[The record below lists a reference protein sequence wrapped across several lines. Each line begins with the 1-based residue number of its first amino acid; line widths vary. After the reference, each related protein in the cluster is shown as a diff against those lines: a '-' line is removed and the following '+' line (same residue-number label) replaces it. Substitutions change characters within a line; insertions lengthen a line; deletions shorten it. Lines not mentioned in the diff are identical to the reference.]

1 MWTSHL
7 LNIMT
12 DDTTLSTLVVIN
24 ERNAHRRINDLLR
37 RRGHDIENEP
47 NGDRA
52 VDAYVKM
59 SKTSSPIVFLSLDVA
74 GPLNGHLVG
83 LEIREADDNARL
95 VYVCS
100 RIRRKTAEDVAFSAG
115 AVAILEM
122 PFTMSDLDEAWPQ
135 IMGDIPAAPGV
146 LDLDDLYPDV
156 RTIDGD
162 EVVSVE
168 SLPPLPI
175 PEDLPPPPEPL
186 MPINPVQSSTGKK
199 RRRFKILRT
208 TLILGIIASIVSIAI
223 VLFLSPDTLLQAV
236 ENIG

>member
-1 MWTSHL
+1 MWADRPLT
-7 LNIMT
+7 NMT
-12 DDTTLSTLVVIN
+12 DVDLPSTLVVIN

-37 RRGHDIENEP
+37 RRGHEIENEP

-52 VDAYVKM
+52 VDAYVRL
-59 SKTSSPIVFLSLDVA
+59 SKNAPPVVFLSLDVA

-83 LEIREADDNARL
+83 LEIREADVNARL

-122 PFTMSDLDEAWPQ
+122 PFTMADLEEAWPQ
-135 IMGDIPAAPGV
+135 IMGDVPAAPGV
-146 LDLDDLYPDV
+146 SDLDELYPDV
-156 RTIDGD
+156 RSIDGD

-186 MPINPVQSSTGKK
+186 MPINPVEAKPKKK
-199 RRRFKILRT
+199 RRWLKILI
-208 TLILGIIASIVSIAI
+208 LIALLGGVGTAAYCYQDI
-223 VLFLSPDTLLQAV
+223 LLQAV
-236 ENIG
+236 ENLG

>member
-1 MWTSHL
+1 MWADRPLT
-7 LNIMT
+7 NMT
-12 DDTTLSTLVVIN
+12 DVDLPSTLVVIN

-37 RRGHDIENEP
+37 RRGHEIENEP

-52 VDAYVKM
+52 VDAYVRL
-59 SKTSSPIVFLSLDVA
+59 SKNAPPVVFLSLDVA

-83 LEIREADDNARL
+83 LEIREADVNARL

-122 PFTMSDLDEAWPQ
+122 PFTMTDLEEAWPQ
-135 IMGDIPAAPGV
+135 IMGDVPAAPGV
-146 LDLDDLYPDV
+146 SDLDELYPDV
-156 RTIDGD
+156 RSIDGD

-186 MPINPVQSSTGKK
+186 MPINPVEAKPKKK
-199 RRRFKILRT
+199 RRWLKILI
-208 TLILGIIASIVSIAI
+208 LIALLGGAGTAAYCYQDI
-223 VLFLSPDTLLQAV
+223 LLQAV
-236 ENIG
+236 ENLG

>member
-1 MWTSHL
+1 MWADRPLT
-7 LNIMT
+7 NMT
-12 DDTTLSTLVVIN
+12 DVDLPSTLVVIN

-37 RRGHDIENEP
+37 RRGHEIENEP

-52 VDAYVKM
+52 VDAYVRL
-59 SKTSSPIVFLSLDVA
+59 SKNTPPIVFLSLDVA

-83 LEIREADDNARL
+83 LEIREADVNARL

-122 PFTMSDLDEAWPQ
+122 PITMNDLEEAWPQ

-146 LDLDDLYPDV
+146 SDLDELYPDV
-156 RTIDGD
+156 RSIDGD

-186 MPINPVQSSTGKK
+186 MPINPVEAKPKKK
-199 RRRFKILRT
+199 RRWLKIII
-208 TLILGIIASIVSIAI
+208 LIALLGGVGTAAYCYQDI
-223 VLFLSPDTLLQAV
+223 LLQAV
-236 ENIG
+236 ENLG

>member
-1 MWTSHL
+1 MWADRPLT
-7 LNIMT
+7 NMT
-12 DDTTLSTLVVIN
+12 DVDLPSTLVVIN

-37 RRGHDIENEP
+37 RRGHEIENEP

-52 VDAYVKM
+52 VDAYVRL
-59 SKTSSPIVFLSLDVA
+59 SKNAPPVVFLSLDVA

-83 LEIREADDNARL
+83 LEIREADVNARL

-122 PFTMSDLDEAWPQ
+122 PFTMTDLEEAWPQ
-135 IMGDIPAAPGV
+135 IMGDVPAAPGV
-146 LDLDDLYPDV
+146 SDLDELYPDV
-156 RTIDGD
+156 RSIDGD

-186 MPINPVQSSTGKK
+186 MPINPVEEKPKKK
-199 RRRFKILRT
+199 RRWIKILIFIA
-208 TLILGIIASIVSIAI
+208 LLGGVGTAAYCYQDI
-223 VLFLSPDTLLQAV
+223 LLQAV
-236 ENIG
+236 ENLG

>member
-1 MWTSHL
+1 MWADRPLT
-7 LNIMT
+7 NMT
-12 DDTTLSTLVVIN
+12 DVDLPSTLVVIN

-37 RRGHDIENEP
+37 RRGHEIENEP

-52 VDAYVKM
+52 VDAYVRL
-59 SKTSSPIVFLSLDVA
+59 SKNAPPVVFLSLDVA

-83 LEIREADDNARL
+83 LEIREADVNARL

-122 PFTMSDLDEAWPQ
+122 PFTMTDLEEAWPQ
-135 IMGDIPAAPGV
+135 IMGDVPAAPGV
-146 LDLDDLYPDV
+146 SDLDELYPDV
-156 RTIDGD
+156 RSIDGD

-186 MPINPVQSSTGKK
+186 MPINPVEAKPKKK
-199 RRRFKILRT
+199 RRWPKILI
-208 TLILGIIASIVSIAI
+208 LIALLGGIGTAAYCYQDI
-223 VLFLSPDTLLQAV
+223 LLQAV
-236 ENIG
+236 ENLG

>member
-1 MWTSHL
+1 MWANRPLH
-7 LNIMT
+7 IMT
-12 DDTTLSTLVVIN
+12 DDATPSTLLVIN

-37 RRGHDIENEP
+37 RKGHEIENEP

-52 VDAYVKM
+52 VDAYVRM

-83 LEIREADDNARL
+83 LEIREVDKNARL

-122 PFTMSDLDEAWPQ
+122 PFTMSDLDGAWPL
-135 IMGDIPAAPGV
+135 IMGDIPDAPGV
-146 LDLDDLYPDV
+146 SDLDELYPDV
-156 RTIDGD
+156 RSIDGD
-162 EVVSVE
+162 EVISVE
-168 SLPPLPI
+168 TLPALPI

-186 MPINPVQSSTGKK
+186 MPINPVQSSPKK
-199 RRRFKILRT
+199 NRRFLKIFI
-208 TLILGIIASIVSIAI
+208 LISLLGGIGVAVYCYQDA
-223 VLFLSPDTLLQAV
+223 LLQAV
-236 ENIG
+236 ENLG

>member
-1 MWTSHL
+1 MWADRPLT
-7 LNIMT
+7 NMT
-12 DDTTLSTLVVIN
+12 DVDLPSTLVVIN

-37 RRGHDIENEP
+37 RRGHEIENEP

-52 VDAYVKM
+52 VDAYVRL
-59 SKTSSPIVFLSLDVA
+59 SKNAPPVVFLSLDVA

-83 LEIREADDNARL
+83 LEIREADVNARL

-122 PFTMSDLDEAWPQ
+122 PFTMTDLEEAWPQ
-135 IMGDIPAAPGV
+135 IMGDVPAAPGV
-146 LDLDDLYPDV
+146 PDLDELYPDV
-156 RTIDGD
+156 RSIDGD

-186 MPINPVQSSTGKK
+186 MPINPVEAKPKKK
-199 RRRFKILRT
+199 RRWPKILI
-208 TLILGIIASIVSIAI
+208 LIALLGGIGTAAYCYQDI
-223 VLFLSPDTLLQAV
+223 LLQAV
-236 ENIG
+236 ENLG

>member
-1 MWTSHL
+1 MWADRPLT
-7 LNIMT
+7 NMT
-12 DDTTLSTLVVIN
+12 DVDLPSTLVVIN

-37 RRGHDIENEP
+37 RRGHEIENEP

-52 VDAYVKM
+52 VDAYVRL
-59 SKTSSPIVFLSLDVA
+59 SKNTPPIVFLSLDVA

-83 LEIREADDNARL
+83 LEIREADVNARL

-122 PFTMSDLDEAWPQ
+122 PITMTDLEEAWPQ

-146 LDLDDLYPDV
+146 SDLDELYPDV
-156 RTIDGD
+156 RSIDGD

-186 MPINPVQSSTGKK
+186 MPINPVEAKPKKK
-199 RRRFKILRT
+199 RRWLKIII
-208 TLILGIIASIVSIAI
+208 LIALLGGVGTAAYCYQDI
-223 VLFLSPDTLLQAV
+223 LLQAV
-236 ENIG
+236 ENLG

>member
-7 LNIMT
+7 LHNMADVDIP
-12 DDTTLSTLVVIN
+12 TTLLVIN

-37 RRGHDIENEP
+37 RRGHEIENEP

-52 VDAYVKM
+52 VDTYVKM

-83 LEIREADDNARL
+83 LEIREADKNARL

-100 RIRRKTAEDVAFSAG
+100 RIRRKIAEDVAYSAG

-122 PFTMSDLDEAWPQ
+122 PFTMSDLEEAWPQ
-135 IMGDIPAAPGV
+135 IMGDIPNAPGV
-146 LDLDDLYPDV
+146 SDLDELYPDI
-156 RTIDGD
+156 RSIDGD

-168 SLPPLPI
+168 TLPPLPI

-186 MPINPVQSSTGKK
+186 MPINPVLSNTTKKKK
-199 RRRFKILRT
+199 RSKIFRT
-208 TLILGIIASIVSIAI
+208 TLILGVIASIVSIAI
-223 VLFLSPDTLLQAV
+223 VLFFSPDTILQAV

>member
-1 MWTSHL
+1 MWADRPLT
-7 LNIMT
+7 NMT
-12 DDTTLSTLVVIN
+12 DVDLPSTLVVIN
-24 ERNAHRRINDLLR
+24 KRNAHRRINDLLR
-37 RRGHDIENEP
+37 RRGHEIENEP

-52 VDAYVKM
+52 VDAYVRL
-59 SKTSSPIVFLSLDVA
+59 SKNTPPIVFLSLDVA

-83 LEIREADDNARL
+83 LEIREADVNARL

-122 PFTMSDLDEAWPQ
+122 PITMTDLEEAWPQ

-146 LDLDDLYPDV
+146 SDLDELYPDV
-156 RTIDGD
+156 RSIDGD

-186 MPINPVQSSTGKK
+186 MPINPVEAKPKKK
-199 RRRFKILRT
+199 RRWLKIII
-208 TLILGIIASIVSIAI
+208 LIALLGGVGTAAYCYQDI
-223 VLFLSPDTLLQAV
+223 LLQAV
-236 ENIG
+236 ENLG

>member
-1 MWTSHL
+1 MWADRPLT
-7 LNIMT
+7 NMT
-12 DDTTLSTLVVIN
+12 DVDLPSTLVVIN

-37 RRGHDIENEP
+37 RRGHEIENEP

-52 VDAYVKM
+52 VDAYVRL
-59 SKTSSPIVFLSLDVA
+59 SKNAPPVVFLSLDVA

-83 LEIREADDNARL
+83 LEIREADVNARL

-122 PFTMSDLDEAWPQ
+122 PFTMTDLEEAWPQ
-135 IMGDIPAAPGV
+135 IMGDVPAAPGV
-146 LDLDDLYPDV
+146 SDLDELYPDV
-156 RTIDGD
+156 RSIDGD

-186 MPINPVQSSTGKK
+186 MPINPVEAKPKKK
-199 RRRFKILRT
+199 RRWLKILI
-208 TLILGIIASIVSIAI
+208 LIALLGGVGTAAYCYQDI
-223 VLFLSPDTLLQAV
+223 LLQAV

>member
-1 MWTSHL
+1 MWANRPLT
-7 LNIMT
+7 NMT
-12 DDTTLSTLVVIN
+12 DVDLPSTLVVIN

-37 RRGHDIENEP
+37 RRGHEIENEP

-52 VDAYVKM
+52 VDAYVRM
-59 SKTSSPIVFLSLDVA
+59 SKNTPPVVFLSLDVA

-83 LEIREADDNARL
+83 LEIREADTNARL

-122 PFTMSDLDEAWPQ
+122 PFTMTDLEEAWPQ
-135 IMGDIPAAPGV
+135 IMGDVPSAPGV
-146 LDLDDLYPDV
+146 SDLDELYPDV
-156 RTIDGD
+156 RSIDGD
-162 EVVSVE
+162 EVISVE

-186 MPINPVQSSTGKK
+186 MPINPVEAKPKKK
-199 RRRFKILRT
+199 RRWLKILI
-208 TLILGIIASIVSIAI
+208 LIALLGGVGTAAYCYQDI
-223 VLFLSPDTLLQAV
+223 LLQAV
-236 ENIG
+236 ENLG

>member
-1 MWTSHL
+1 MWADRPLT
-7 LNIMT
+7 NMT
-12 DDTTLSTLVVIN
+12 DVDLPSTLVVIN

-37 RRGHDIENEP
+37 RRGHEIENEP

-52 VDAYVKM
+52 VDAYVRL
-59 SKTSSPIVFLSLDVA
+59 SKNTSPIVFLSLDVA

-83 LEIREADDNARL
+83 LEIREADVNARL

-122 PFTMSDLDEAWPQ
+122 PITMTDLEEAWPQ

-146 LDLDDLYPDV
+146 SDLDELYPDV
-156 RTIDGD
+156 RSIDGD

-186 MPINPVQSSTGKK
+186 MPINPVEAKPKKK
-199 RRRFKILRT
+199 RRWLKIII
-208 TLILGIIASIVSIAI
+208 LIALLGGVGTAAYCYQDI
-223 VLFLSPDTLLQAV
+223 LLQAV
-236 ENIG
+236 ENLG

>member
-1 MWTSHL
+1 MWADRPLT
-7 LNIMT
+7 NMT
-12 DDTTLSTLVVIN
+12 DVDLPSTLVVIN

-37 RRGHDIENEP
+37 RRGHEIENEP

-52 VDAYVKM
+52 VDAYVRL
-59 SKTSSPIVFLSLDVA
+59 SKNTPPIVFLSLDVA

-83 LEIREADDNARL
+83 LEIREADVNARL

-122 PFTMSDLDEAWPQ
+122 PITMNDLEEAWPQ

-146 LDLDDLYPDV
+146 SDLDELYPDV
-156 RTIDGD
+156 RSIDGD

-186 MPINPVQSSTGKK
+186 MPINPVEAKPKKK
-199 RRRFKILRT
+199 RRWLKIII
-208 TLILGIIASIVSIAI
+208 LIALLGGV
-223 VLFLSPDTLLQAV
+223 
-236 ENIG
+236 

>member
-1 MWTSHL
+1 MWTNRL
-7 LNIMT
+7 LHVMT
-12 DDTTLSTLVVIN
+12 DDYTLSTLVVIN
-24 ERNAHRRINDLLR
+24 ESLHRINDLLR

-52 VDAYVKM
+52 VDAYVEM

-135 IMGDIPAAPGV
+135 IMGD
-146 LDLDDLYPDV
+146 
-156 RTIDGD
+156 T
-162 EVVSVE
+162 
-168 SLPPLPI
+168 LPRSI
-175 PEDLPPPPEPL
+175 
-186 MPINPVQSSTGKK
+186 
-199 RRRFKILRT
+199 RFR
-208 TLILGIIASIVSIAI
+208 
-223 VLFLSPDTLLQAV
+223 
-236 ENIG
+236 

>member
-1 MWTSHL
+1 MWADRPLT
-7 LNIMT
+7 NMT
-12 DDTTLSTLVVIN
+12 DVDLPSTLVVIN

-37 RRGHDIENEP
+37 RRGHEIENEP

-52 VDAYVKM
+52 VDAYVRL
-59 SKTSSPIVFLSLDVA
+59 SKNSSPIVFLSLDVA

-83 LEIREADDNARL
+83 LEIREADVNARL

-122 PFTMSDLDEAWPQ
+122 PITMTDLEEAWPQ

-146 LDLDDLYPDV
+146 SDLDELYPDV
-156 RTIDGD
+156 RSIDGD

-186 MPINPVQSSTGKK
+186 MPINPVEAKPKKK
-199 RRRFKILRT
+199 RRWLKIII
-208 TLILGIIASIVSIAI
+208 LIALLGGVGTAAYCYQDI
-223 VLFLSPDTLLQAV
+223 LLQAV
-236 ENIG
+236 ENLG

>member
-1 MWTSHL
+1 MWADRPLT
-7 LNIMT
+7 NMT
-12 DDTTLSTLVVIN
+12 DVDLPSTLVVIN

-37 RRGHDIENEP
+37 RRGHEIENEP

-52 VDAYVKM
+52 VDAYVRL
-59 SKTSSPIVFLSLDVA
+59 SKNTSPIVFLSLDVA

-83 LEIREADDNARL
+83 LEIREADANARL

-122 PFTMSDLDEAWPQ
+122 PITMTDLEEAWPQ

-146 LDLDDLYPDV
+146 SDLDELYPDV
-156 RTIDGD
+156 RSIDGD

-186 MPINPVQSSTGKK
+186 MPINPVEAKPKK
-199 RRRFKILRT
+199 KQGWLKIII
-208 TLILGIIASIVSIAI
+208 LIALLGGVGTAAYCYQDI
-223 VLFLSPDTLLQAV
+223 LLQAV
-236 ENIG
+236 ENLG

>member
-1 MWTSHL
+1 MWADRPLT
-7 LNIMT
+7 NMT
-12 DDTTLSTLVVIN
+12 DVDLPSTLVVIN

-37 RRGHDIENEP
+37 RRGHEIENEP

-52 VDAYVKM
+52 VDAYVRL
-59 SKTSSPIVFLSLDVA
+59 SKNAPPVVFLSLDVA

-83 LEIREADDNARL
+83 LEIREADVNARL

-122 PFTMSDLDEAWPQ
+122 PFTMTDLEEAWPQ
-135 IMGDIPAAPGV
+135 IMGDVPAAPGV
-146 LDLDDLYPDV
+146 SDLDELYPDV
-156 RTIDGD
+156 RSIDGD

-186 MPINPVQSSTGKK
+186 MPINPVEAKPKKK
-199 RRRFKILRT
+199 RRWLKILI
-208 TLILGIIASIVSIAI
+208 LIALLGGVGTAAYCYQDI
-223 VLFLSPDTLLQAV
+223 LLQAV
-236 ENIG
+236 ENLG

>member
-1 MWTSHL
+1 MWSDRPLT
-7 LNIMT
+7 NMT
-12 DDTTLSTLVVIN
+12 DVDLPSTLVVIN

-37 RRGHDIENEP
+37 RRGHEIENEP

-52 VDAYVKM
+52 VDAYVRL
-59 SKTSSPIVFLSLDVA
+59 SKNAPPVVFLSLDVA

-83 LEIREADDNARL
+83 LEIREADVNARL

-122 PFTMSDLDEAWPQ
+122 PFTMTDLEEAWPQ
-135 IMGDIPAAPGV
+135 IMGDVPAAPGV
-146 LDLDDLYPDV
+146 SDLDELYPDV
-156 RTIDGD
+156 RSIDGD

-186 MPINPVQSSTGKK
+186 MPINPVEEKPKKK
-199 RRRFKILRT
+199 RRWLKILI
-208 TLILGIIASIVSIAI
+208 LIALLGGVGTAAYCYQDI
-223 VLFLSPDTLLQAV
+223 LLQAV
-236 ENIG
+236 ENLG

>member
-1 MWTSHL
+1 MWTNRPLH
-7 LNIMT
+7 IMT
-12 DDTTLSTLVVIN
+12 DDATPSTLVVIN

-37 RRGHDIENEP
+37 RRGYDIENEP

-122 PFTMSDLDEAWPQ
+122 PFTMSDLEEAWPQ

-146 LDLDDLYPDV
+146 SDLDELYPDV
-156 RTIDGD
+156 RSIDGD
-162 EVVSVE
+162 EVVPVE

-186 MPINPVQSSTGKK
+186 MPINPVETKPQKK
-199 RRRFKILRT
+199 RRWAKILI
-208 TLILGIIASIVSIAI
+208 LIALLGVVGTAAYFYQDI
-223 VLFLSPDTLLQAV
+223 LLQAV
-236 ENIG
+236 ENLG